1 MNWSVFMGRIHGN
14 NFINKNVPPKNI
26 KTTKILK
33 ARFWL
38 FLYVLL
44 ELICSLGGRI
54 SFFFISP
61 LCRILQVSAQ
71 VPDRKN
77 PIVINIVPKA
87 RKSTKFLI
95 FGAKI
100 SVEFSGALGLYF
112 ILILSPSSI
121 ALLLL

>member
-1 MNWSVFMGRIHGN
+1 M
-14 NFINKNVPPKNI
+14 
-26 KTTKILK
+26 
-33 ARFWL
+33 
-38 FLYVLL
+38 
-44 ELICSLGGRI
+44 
-54 SFFFISP
+54 
-61 LCRILQVSAQ
+61 SAQ

-112 ILILSPSSI
+112 ILILPLFTSI
-121 ALLLL
+121 VKHIEVFISVYFVLIGNIIINMAI